1 MSDATTLSQPEIV
14 FDKEGNEHIVVDF
27 NNDYDG
33 AKLGFWVFLLTEIMI
48 FGSMFL
54 VYAFYM
60 FQHST
65 DFVHASEEMNRLLGG
80 INTFILL
87 VSALTMGLS
96 LVNLRNGHVST
107 CKKYIWTT
115 LVLATIFLAI
125 KATEWTL
132 EIHHGL
138 YPNSPVLDAMSN
150 GTKLFFGLYFT
161 LTGLHGIHIIV
172 GIIVM
177 LVLLRLINKGAITSE
192 NYVFL

>member
-1 MSDATTLSQPEIV
+1 
-14 FDKEGNEHIVVDF
+14 
-27 NNDYDG
+27 
-33 AKLGFWVFLLTEIMI
+33 
-48 FGSMFL
+48 MFL